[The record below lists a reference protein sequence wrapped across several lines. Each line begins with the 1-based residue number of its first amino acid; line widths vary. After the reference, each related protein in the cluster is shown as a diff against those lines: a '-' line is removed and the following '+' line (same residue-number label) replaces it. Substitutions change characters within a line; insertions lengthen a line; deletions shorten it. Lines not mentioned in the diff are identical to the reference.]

1 MDRSLTRRN
10 SLLFLTLLAFSA
22 CLLLASRCSTATG
35 KLPLG
40 AIPFPEDNPLTEE
53 KIALGRKLFFDKRL
67 SDDNSISCAD
77 CHRPELAF
85 TDGRARSP
93 GFHDSL
99 SQRNSPTLLNSAY
112 LKTVMFD
119 GELKTL
125 EMQVI
130 VPIQEH
136 SEMHSDMK
144 KLILELRAV
153 PEYEAAAQKIFGRTF
168 DPWVLT
174 RSIAA
179 FERTLISQN
188 SAFDRFYAGDQRAL
202 TASQKRGW
210 KLFSEELY
218 CTKCHQPPHFTNY
231 EVRNNGLYSDYG
243 TDQGRYRIDGLESS
257 KGLFK
262 VPTLRNIVLTGPY
275 MHNGIF
281 TSLDDVLDHY
291 RSGGKKHSNQ
301 SEIIVAFDLNEQKR
315 SDLLNFFQALTDT
328 SYLRYFQ

>member
-1 MDRSLTRRN
+1 MDRSLSNRN
-10 SLLFLTLLAFSA
+10 SFVLLVLFGITA
-22 CLLLASRCSTATG
+22 CLLLASRCSPDNGVLT
-35 KLPLG
+35 LG
-40 AIPFPEDNPLTEE
+40 PVPFPDDNPLTEE

-112 LKTVMFD
+112 LQTIMFD

-136 SEMHSDMK
+136 AEMHSDMK
-144 KLILELRAV
+144 KLILELRAD

-188 SAFDRFYAGDQRAL
+188 SAFDRFYKGDASAL

-218 CTKCHQPPHFTNY
+218 CTKCHAAPHFTSY
-231 EVRNNGLYSDYG
+231 QVASNGLYADYG

-257 KGLFK
+257 KGVFK
-262 VPTLRNIVLTGPY
+262 VPTLRNISLTAPY
-275 MHNGIF
+275 MHDGSF
-281 TSLDDVLDHY
+281 RSLGQVLDHY
-291 RSGGKKHSNQ
+291 SSGGKKHPNQ
-301 SEIIVAFDLNEQKR
+301 SEIITGFHLSEENR
-315 SDLLNFFQALTDT
+315 SDLLNFFNSLTDT
-328 SYLRYFQ
+328 TYLREFQ